1 MRVNSRWLQATVD
14 SCDNSG
20 ARTPH
25 PLGPCHRLHERHLW
39 LAPKWP
45 VMAPLS
51 SRRHHLLLPR
61 TVPQSDTHTDTHTR
75 TLRYARN
82 AARTIHA
89 PHAHTHTHICTRA
102 LRHSPTA
109 YTRCAHTV
117 YHGRVYI
124 VYRLHITAGDRPQT
138 ANVRYVYSGFV
149 SLSQKHVKFTVL
161 QWFREPKPKQ
171 RFGPRG
177 SQPLEL
183 VKHLRIAA
191 ARARQVP

>member
-1 MRVNSRWLQATVD
+1 MRVNSRRLQATVD

-89 PHAHTHTHICTRA
+89 PHAHTHTHTFARTRSDTHPPHTRDA
-102 LRHSPTA
+102 LTQSTTDEYIL
-109 YTRCAHTV
+109 YTDC
-117 YHGRVYI
+117 I
-124 VYRLHITAGDRPQT
+124 
-138 ANVRYVYSGFV
+138 
-149 SLSQKHVKFTVL
+149 L
-161 QWFREPKPKQ
+161 QQEIDPKQ
-171 RFGPRG
+171 RMYVTFT
-177 SQPLEL
+177 L
-183 VKHLRIAA
+183 VS
-191 ARARQVP
+191 